1 MSCSDAC
8 DRVTAEGLSSPFY
21 FNGGRF
27 CPSPPSRK
35 DALAAA
41 HNASRMLLRLSAMRA
56 SRRAVLVGSGVLAAS
71 ASAAVCATCEPA
83 KAADSALSRVDSGG
97 ASSYL
102 PGPVKAAY
110 DTVCNAVY
118 DNVIKDFAEPS
129 RDKLLPDLPPQV
141 VGKEK
146 PTLVVSLDGCLIQSS
161 WTRQHGW
168 RYLKRPGVD
177 QFLASLAPLYE
188 LVLWTDTMNAGDPVV
203 DKLDPRRHTCWLTQ
217 VAPALGA
224 ASAPL
229 ARPVRPRAQGMR
241 RPAHSGAWP
250 RLLRSLKRRGAAHL

>member
-1 MSCSDAC
+1 
-8 DRVTAEGLSSPFY
+8 
-21 FNGGRF
+21 
-27 CPSPPSRK
+27 
-35 DALAAA
+35 
-41 HNASRMLLRLSAMRA
+41 MLLRLSMRA

-97 ASSYL
+97 TSSYL
-102 PGPVKAAY
+102 PGPIKAVY

-161 WTRQHGW
+161 WTRQFGW

-203 DKLDPRRHTCWLTQ
+203 DKLDPRRHTRWLPE
-217 VAPALGA
+217 VASALGA
-224 ASAPL
+224 ASTPL
-229 ARPVRPRAQGMR
+229 ARPVRPPESPARFARAVRPPGSPQGPRHAQGCSFRSVAEAAQEPQEARRSLVSESLR
-241 RPAHSGAWP
+241 RP
-250 RLLRSLKRRGAAHL
+250 

>member
-1 MSCSDAC
+1 MRYTHLAGNSVRCIYPLYLDA
-8 DRVTAEGLSSPFY
+8 
-21 FNGGRF
+21 
-27 CPSPPSRK
+27 K
-35 DALAAA
+35 DAVRP
-41 HNASRMLLRLSAMRA
+41 RMLLRLSAMRA

-83 KAADSALSRVDSGG
+83 KVADSALSRVDSGG

-102 PGPVKAAY
+102 PGPVKAVY

-203 DKLDPRRHTCWLTQ
+203 DKLDPRRSTRWLTE
-217 VAPALGA
+217 VASALGA
-224 ASAPL
+224 ASTPL
-229 ARPVRPRAQGMR
+229 ARPVRPRAQRMR
-241 RPAHSGAWP
+241 RPAHSGAKP
-250 RLLRSLKRRGAAHL
+250 RLLRSLKRRGAACLSVRAFL